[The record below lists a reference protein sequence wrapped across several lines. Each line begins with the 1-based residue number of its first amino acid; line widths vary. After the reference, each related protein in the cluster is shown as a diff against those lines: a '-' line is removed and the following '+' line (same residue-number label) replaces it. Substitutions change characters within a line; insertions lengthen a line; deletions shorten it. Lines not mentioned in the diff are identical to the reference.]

1 MYFDDK
7 VESMKDEIINK
18 TIELVKIKSIKGEE
32 SVEAPFGVGPYNALN
47 WVLDLCNNLGFKTVN
62 LNNYIGY
69 AEIGDED
76 DYIGVL
82 GHLDVVPEGNGWKHT
97 PYEGEICDGKIYGRG
112 TMDDK
117 GPMIAAI
124 YGLKAIKDSSVKINK
139 KIRIIFG
146 TDEESGCGEVEY
158 YLKKEKPPVAGFTPD
173 AEFPVI
179 NGEKGITF
187 FDLQKKFVSEKDDI
201 INYVKGGN
209 APNMVADYCEASI
222 TVKNLNET
230 KLFVDTYS
238 DLTGFNID
246 SAIDGNELI
255 IRSKGISAHGSTPE
269 LGVNAISQI
278 LALLGEM
285 DLPRSSASKMIEF
298 LNTHIGFDINGE
310 AFNIPLEDEISGKL
324 TLNLGKINLD
334 REGCT
339 VSLNVRYPVTESFD
353 TMMKGINKT
362 LDGTGIEIND
372 MTHQAPLFFEE
383 DHKLVK
389 TLMKVYKEYTG
400 KDEKPIAIGGG
411 TYAKEM
417 PNIVAYGPLFPGDED
432 VVHQADEYIEIEK
445 LILVSKMYASAMY
458 ELAK

>member
-1 MYFDDK
+1 MYFDD
-7 VESMKDEIINK
+7 EIETMRNDIIDK
-18 TIELVKIKSIKGEE
+18 TIQLVKIKSIKGKETA
-32 SVEAPFGVGPYNALN
+32 EAPFGVGPYNALN
-47 WVLDLCNNLGFKTVN
+47 WTLDLCENLGFKIVN
-62 LNNYIGY
+62 LNNYLGY
-69 AEIGDED
+69 AEIGDGD

-82 GHLDVVPEGNGWKHT
+82 GHLDVVPEGSGWTHM
-97 PYEGEICDGKIYGRG
+97 PYEGQISDGKIYGRG

-117 GPMIAAI
+117 GPIIAAI
-124 YGLKAIKDSSVKINK
+124 YGLKAIKDSSLKLNK

-146 TDEESGCGEVEY
+146 TNEESGCGEVEY

-187 FDLQKKFVSEKDDI
+187 FQLKKDFEEDNNNI
-201 INYVKGGN
+201 INYIKGGN
-209 APNMVADYCEASI
+209 ASNMVPDYCQVSI
-222 TVKNLNET
+222 SVENLDEM
-230 KLFVDTYS
+230 KIFVDTYS
-238 DLTGFNID
+238 ELTGFNID
-246 SAIDGNELI
+246 SETKGNELI
-255 IRSKGISAHGSTPE
+255 IESKGISAHGSTPE
-269 LGVNAISQI
+269 LGVNAIVQM

-310 AFNIPLEDEISGKL
+310 DFNIPLEDGISGKL
-324 TLNLGKINLD
+324 TLNLGKIYFD
-334 REGCT
+334 RKGCT

-353 TMMKGINKT
+353 NLMKGINKT
-362 LDGTGIEIND
+362 INGTGIEIND
-372 MTHQAPLFFEE
+372 MIHQEPLFFEE

-400 KDEKPIAIGGG
+400 KEEKAIAIGGG

-445 LILVSKMYASAMY
+445 LILISKMYASAMY